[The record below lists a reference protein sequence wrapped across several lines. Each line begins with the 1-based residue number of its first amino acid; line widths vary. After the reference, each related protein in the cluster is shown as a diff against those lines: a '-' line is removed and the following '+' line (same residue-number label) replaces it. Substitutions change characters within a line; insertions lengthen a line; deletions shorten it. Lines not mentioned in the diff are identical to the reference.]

1 LFFFRTKLDS
11 DDGNN
16 RNEDQGEPTSV
27 NLNLNN
33 NNNGGLMELHN
44 QAKDLRIEIERK
56 DAELRDLHMAKL
68 TLQVRRISKTTFA
81 NIVADKNQ
89 TISLSI

>member
-1 LFFFRTKLDS
+1 MDS
-11 DDGNN
+11 DDGYN

>member
-1 LFFFRTKLDS
+1 
-11 DDGNN
+11 
-16 RNEDQGEPTSV
+16 
-27 NLNLNN
+27 
-33 NNNGGLMELHN
+33 MELHN

-68 TLQVRRISKTTFA
+68 TLQVRRLSKTTFA